1 MEPRAQ
7 LRARYQEAR
16 VQGKDGKGA
25 KKLKEGS
32 DRTTAATS
40 TATKVAALV
49 ADGAATFLAMEQPEV
64 AAPRRELYAD
74 GPQWEWLRKRT
85 LELILARVGS
95 LEQLEKEAFRMAAG
109 GEKGCS
115 LASDAERHRQLRGLW
130 KDWLEAQDLGE
141 PGLLDVAP
149 GQPLHLKLLRAM
161 LEAAGD
167 PDRGFLR
174 QAEEGLPVGEH
185 DFARSKFDSEEDV
198 REGLMAKMSM
208 GEFLERYGEHTA
220 IAALA
225 VIVEDEELD
234 KKRIIHDATHG
245 VRVNHRIKCRDKLRS
260 PGAREKKH
268 LLREH
273 EEAHRRYKHAAKEHG
288 YLACQVDTKEE
299 VPGDPASQTV
309 YVNLVG
315 TFGLSCAS
323 YWWTRV
329 AACGLRLTYH
339 LLGPDFP
346 LDLLLYA
353 DDLEAMGKGPRGRR
367 SIPLSYL
374 FLATLG
380 YGWLRPSPR
389 LGFASIALDW
399 ERPFLGPLHAWSS
412 AVQGKPGPLTLPTMV
427 RVLCGWLADRPESGG
442 RLQKPLLEGAAPL
455 SFFTDAKAEAGRAW
469 IGGFLELVDGCQ
481 GPWFSLEVVD
491 SWAPWAFAKGDPGK
505 VIAAL
510 ELLATLVGVRLWV
523 PDGDAKKTSRV
534 AIRGY
539 TDNQSNESLLRKAM
553 TTKFPSTLILMEL
566 AEELSTKNCELQLQ
580 WIRRDLNQLAD
591 DLTNENFASFDPN
604 LRIDLKGE
612 ELGEA
617 KRTKKVSRGD
627 LTARPLFLRDTKASL
642 LGTQEAPGPCRAGG
656 RSGEDAWYAPLPAYE
671 EANPMW
677 SESDSS
683 GTSQDAEVPLGTA
696 GYVPKFCSQCGGR
709 IQLIFAFCPSC
720 GQALDFS

>member
-1 MEPRAQ
+1 M
-7 LRARYQEAR
+7 
-16 VQGKDGKGA
+16 
-25 KKLKEGS
+25 
-32 DRTTAATS
+32 TS
-40 TATKVAALV
+40 
-49 ADGAATFLAMEQPEV
+49 
-64 AAPRRELYAD
+64 
-74 GPQWEWLRKRT
+74 
-85 LELILARVGS
+85 
-95 LEQLEKEAFRMAAG
+95 
-109 GEKGCS
+109 
-115 LASDAERHRQLRGLW
+115 
-130 KDWLEAQDLGE
+130 LGI
-141 PGLLDVAP
+141 
-149 GQPLHLKLLRAM
+149 
-161 LEAAGD
+161 
-167 PDRGFLR
+167 
-174 QAEEGLPVGEH
+174 
-185 DFARSKFDSEEDV
+185 KFEEDV
-198 REGLMAKMSM
+198 REGLTAKMTM

-273 EEAHRRYKHAAKEHG
+273 EEEGETAFSVVGDIAKAHRRYKHAVKEHG

-309 YVNLVG
+309 YVNRVG
-315 TFGLSCAS
+315 TFGLSCAR
-323 YWWTRV
+323 YWWTRI

-339 LLGPDFP
+339 LLGPGFP

-353 DDLEAMGKGPRGRR
+353 DDLEAMGRGPRGRR
-367 SIPLSYL
+367 GIPLSYL

-380 YGWLRPSPR
+380 YPFKWAKTRGSFRVEWLGMETEYPTYKLGLSLKRATWLVEWLRLLARTKKTEAKAFAQGLGR
-389 LGFASIALDW
+389 LGFASIVLDW

-412 AVQGKPGPLTLPTMV
+412 AVQGKPGALTLPTMV
-427 RVLCGWLADRPESGG
+427 RVLCGWLADRLESGG
-442 RLQKPLLEGAAPL
+442 RLQKPEPLLEGAAPL

-566 AEELSTKNCELQLQ
+566 AEELSAKNCELQLQ
-580 WIRRDLNQLAD
+580 WMTSLTRTSLAS
-591 DLTNENFASFDPN
+591 TRTSGSTW
-604 LRIDLKGE
+604 RG
-612 ELGEA
+612 
-617 KRTKKVSRGD
+617 KR
-627 LTARPLFLRDTKASL
+627 
-642 LGTQEAPGPCRAGG
+642 
-656 RSGEDAWYAPLPAYE
+656 
-671 EANPMW
+671 
-677 SESDSS
+677 
-683 GTSQDAEVPLGTA
+683 
-696 GYVPKFCSQCGGR
+696 
-709 IQLIFAFCPSC
+709 
-720 GQALDFS
+720 